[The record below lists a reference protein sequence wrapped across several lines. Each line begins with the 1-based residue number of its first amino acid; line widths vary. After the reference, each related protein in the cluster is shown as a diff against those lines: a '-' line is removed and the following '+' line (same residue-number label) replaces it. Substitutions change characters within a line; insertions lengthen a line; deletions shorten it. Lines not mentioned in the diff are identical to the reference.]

1 MKKFIKVD
9 IKLSTTQEAE
19 ILIAEL
25 AENNFYAFEED
36 KHILSGYIGETDF
49 DEKKLATLLPASASY
64 KFTIIEERN
73 WNKDWESQLQP
84 VSINDFVGIRA
95 AFHAPIKNVDHEII
109 ITPKMSFG
117 TGHHATTYLMIELMQ
132 TVDFKNKSVLDF
144 GTGTGVLAILAEKLG
159 ASSVM
164 AIDYDEWSINNAIEN
179 IAANNS
185 KNIIVEKRNTITGL
199 FCVDI
204 IVANINFSVLQE
216 NAENLFKLSLPR
228 TILIISGF
236 LENNEENIVS
246 VFTKNGFTRKRKL
259 QKKGWLALQ
268 FHRETIF

>member
-236 LENNEENIVS
+236 LENDEENIVS

-268 FHRETIF
+268 FHCETIF

>member
-25 AENNFYAFEED
+25 AENDFYAFEED
-36 KHILSGYIGETDF
+36 KHILSGYIGKTDF

-236 LENNEENIVS
+236 LENDEENIVS

-268 FHRETIF
+268 FHCETIF